1 MKKFSRQLVDIRIK
15 YLLIP
20 GVSISSQSSITF
32 QDEIRKAGLEFSRFN
47 LLKNAIIVNRD
58 EPSPLQIEVAMG
70 QPSQPPFC
78 QLAIIS
84 ERPNTGVEGFY
95 RDAEA
100 AVIAYQATWSSPA
113 WQIIKCDAGMRELHE
128 TESEHAF
135 KELWENRLGQ
145 SAKSLSI
152 FGKLVRGGGLRFVL
166 DPLPT
171 EKDPVIIDIK
181 IESYLQDVK
190 KIFVETMFSWV
201 KPNPPSPIINVTDR
215 IISMNKYVEECITGF
230 IVGGTNANDQ

>member
-1 MKKFSRQLVDIRIK
+1 MNHRLYK
-15 YLLIP
+15 
-20 GVSISSQSSITF
+20 
-32 QDEIRKAGLEFSRFN
+32 
-47 LLKNAIIVNRD
+47 
-58 EPSPLQIEVAMG
+58 IEVAMG